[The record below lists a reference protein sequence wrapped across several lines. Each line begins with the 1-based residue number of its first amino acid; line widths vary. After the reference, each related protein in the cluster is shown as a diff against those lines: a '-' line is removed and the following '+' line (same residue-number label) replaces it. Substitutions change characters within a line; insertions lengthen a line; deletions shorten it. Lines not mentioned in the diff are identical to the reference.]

1 MNELPSLRLKKSHSD
16 IKLDLSSIDIE
27 GVPFNRM
34 LAYLI
39 DLIIL
44 SVVGLAIGFAAFV
57 LTLISIGLLSP
68 ITSIVFVLLPL
79 LPLAYHSYF
88 LSQQGATPGMN
99 AMGIKMITME
109 GDIPTLLHA
118 GITTIIFYLSVP
130 ATSFLILIVML
141 FNDERRTL
149 HDLLTNTVV
158 VNDTTRA

>member
-1 MNELPSLRLKKSHSD
+1 MALHSL
-16 IKLDLSSIDIE
+16 DIE

-39 DLIIL
+39 DFIIL

-68 ITSIVFVLLPL
+68 LTSIVFVLLPL

-99 AMGIKMITME
+99 AMGVNMVTLE
-109 GDIPTLLHA
+109 GDKPTVFHA
-118 GITTIIFYLSVP
+118 VLTTIIFYLSVP
-130 ATSFLILIVML
+130 ATSFLILLVIF
-141 FNDERRTL
+141 FNEERRTL
-149 HDLLTNTVV
+149 HDLLTNTIV
-158 VNDTTRA
+158 VNDISKA

>member
-1 MNELPSLRLKKSHSD
+1 MNKLPSLRLKNSKSTQ
-16 IKLDLSSIDIE
+16 KLELNALDVD
-27 GVPFNRM
+27 GVPFNRV

-44 SVVGLAIGFAAFV
+44 FVVGLAIGFAAFV

-99 AMGIKMITME
+99 AMGLKMFTMA
-109 GDIPTLLHA
+109 GDTPTLFHA
-118 GITTIIFYLSVP
+118 ALTTVIFYLSVP
-130 ATSFLILIVML
+130 ATSFLILLVVF
-141 FNDERRTL
+141 FNKERRTL
-149 HDLLTNTVV
+149 HDLLTSTIV
-158 VNDTTRA
+158 VNDADEA